1 MKRQVPQEPSEDS
14 QPSRK
19 RGLSSRRPRASQA
32 CLSCAAS
39 KVRCDDLEICR
50 RCLKRGV
57 SCIRSSQVR
66 EDCRMASAE
75 APRALSETSTRTSI
89 DGGDSTTLS
98 LTTNDSAEVPPLTMA
113 STMPA
118 ARDEGGEGLLIDDE
132 TPDFDFAFPSSH
144 MSLDCSRPL
153 QVCSDIQATDI
164 IDTTLSDTAGWPK
177 NASLH
182 AEFDPSFLLPLPYI
196 DFSGFIDGSS
206 LHNFTDSIAT
216 SSKGLPTED
225 KLGFEE
231 AVIAYNTTLG
241 SWKPSNEDYI
251 ATARAALYIPL
262 DEQLHL
268 GEGLGHLNPSVI
280 KGSLSSA
287 RRDEIIVAM
296 IDWGQTAHSLQAIRM
311 FPSTEIL
318 DKFLKVFLTTQETN
332 ASAFIHIATF
342 DPSTCSL
349 YLVIACIIAGAA
361 SSSRPS
367 ARKFAL
373 GLFDVLRL
381 HLAASG
387 ERENTLTRDLSIS
400 EISDFLSELTILM
413 LRHAGMLAQHTYF
426 HPSLMLDRPSS
437 ELDKSWGKWAQQ
449 ESFKRTVFRHLLQC
463 TQRSVIRNV
472 QAQLCPLEVSTP
484 LPEDCRFWFAKS
496 AAEWESLY
504 KQYPR
509 PVEPRITINDCLSD
523 IRSIDLPSSL
533 SKLWVL
539 YSLLSLLIKDH
550 RRISILHKKQDPG
563 WSFTDVTRSP
573 LDSHLVFIFSE
584 LRHIIEGDPAKPPI
598 LTFMVEFNILYS
610 AIPRHLRDSLLTNG
624 KKTSASD
631 DLSQLQEWQGRS
643 SRSAIWHAG
652 QLIRACRMITPEERR
667 DFHLIGVCHSL
678 LCLWTYWTATKK
690 RPSGITGTKAIS
702 LPRVQLDG
710 PESLESQRW
719 ISHNKGT
726 PYLAEPCETDGICGA
741 ELVPVDAT
749 HSEENQSRLPLVGI
763 LSECFSNKVIGR
775 YIPIFQHASL
785 VLHNLEKL

>member
-14 QPSRK
+14 HPSRK

-50 RCLKRGV
+50 RCLKRGA

-89 DGGDSTTLS
+89 DGGDSTILS
-98 LTTNDSAEVPPLTMA
+98 LTTHDSAEVPPLTVA

-144 MSLDCSRPL
+144 MSLDCSRSL

-216 SSKGLPTED
+216 SSKGSSTED

-280 KGSLSSA
+280 RGSLSSA

-296 IDWGQTAHSLQAIRM
+296 IDGGQTAHSLQAIRM

-361 SSSRPS
+361 SSSRPP

-381 HLAASG
+381 HLAASQG
-387 ERENTLTRDLSIS
+387 ERENTLTRDL
-400 EISDFLSELTILM
+400 
-413 LRHAGMLAQHTYF
+413 
-426 HPSLMLDRPSS
+426 SLMLDRPSS

-449 ESFKRTVFRHLLQC
+449 ESFKRFPTSSTMHAA
-463 TQRSVIRNV
+463 IR
-472 QAQLCPLEVSTP
+472 
-484 LPEDCRFWFAKS
+484 
-496 AAEWESLY
+496 
-504 KQYPR
+504 
-509 PVEPRITINDCLSD
+509 
-523 IRSIDLPSSL
+523 
-533 SKLWVL
+533 
-539 YSLLSLLIKDH
+539 
-550 RRISILHKKQDPG
+550 HKKRASTVVSARSLD
-563 WSFTDVTRSP
+563 TVTGRLSV
-573 LDSHLVFIFSE
+573 LVC
-584 LRHIIEGDPAKPPI
+584 K
-598 LTFMVEFNILYS
+598 V
-610 AIPRHLRDSLLTNG
+610 
-624 KKTSASD
+624 
-631 DLSQLQEWQGRS
+631 
-643 SRSAIWHAG
+643 
-652 QLIRACRMITPEERR
+652 
-667 DFHLIGVCHSL
+667 
-678 LCLWTYWTATKK
+678 
-690 RPSGITGTKAIS
+690 SG
-702 LPRVQLDG
+702 
-710 PESLESQRW
+710 
-719 ISHNKGT
+719 
-726 PYLAEPCETDGICGA
+726 
-741 ELVPVDAT
+741 
-749 HSEENQSRLPLVGI
+749 
-763 LSECFSNKVIGR
+763 
-775 YIPIFQHASL
+775 
-785 VLHNLEKL
+785 